1 MKELQLKD
9 AKARFSQVVDEAVA
23 GETSVITRHGRRQA
37 VVMGWEEYERLSKV
51 PSLGWLLA
59 NSPLEDEDLIERR
72 PARGLRENPF

>member
-59 NSPLEDEDLIERR
+59 NSPVEDEDLIERR
-72 PARGLRENPF
+72 PARGLSRNPF

>member
-59 NSPLEDEDLIERR
+59 NSPLEDEDLVERR
-72 PARGLRENPF
+72 PARALGENPF

>member
-72 PARGLRENPF
+72 PARALSGNPF

>member
-23 GETSVITRHGRRQA
+23 GETSVITRHGRKQA

-59 NSPLEDEDLIERR
+59 NSPLEDEDLVKRR
-72 PARGLRENPF
+72 PARALSGNPF

>member
-37 VVMGWEEYERLSKV
+37 VVIGWEEYERLSKV

-59 NSPLEDEDLIERR
+59 NSPLEDEDLIDRR
-72 PARGLRENPF
+72 PARALSRNPF

>member
-23 GETSVITRHGRRQA
+23 GETSVITRHGRKQA